1 MGVPPCVV
9 LTSESRTGGCRELIK
24 LKENK
29 EMGEPPQLALKKTN
43 GKSERNLDDLNNFQR
58 SVMK

>member
-29 EMGEPPQLALKKTN
+29 EMGEPPQLALKKLT
-43 GKSERNLDDLNNFQR
+43 ERARETL
-58 SVMK
+58 MT